1 MRLAPQSNGRDSH
14 YQSPQDIID
23 RRHPTAEDGEDQE
36 RKTCPTKDI
45 PDITPRL
52 SHIDFPST
60 PSPGSRTTGLF
71 ARIANVV
78 KDCNQRA

>member
-1 MRLAPQSNGRDSH
+1 M
-14 YQSPQDIID
+14 ID
-23 RRHPTAEDGEDQE
+23 RGHPTAEDEEDQE

-52 SHIDFPST
+52 SRIDVPSAPP
-60 PSPGSRTTGLF
+60 PSSRTTGLF